1 MIKPVVCRCC
11 NPGCSHSVRLMPF
24 ATVGGFVNLTEG
36 LCRDCLA
43 RAASDRRALLAATR
57 LELRLSPGLAQIVM
71 FVRAWEA
78 VKMSVG
84 ERSGRRA
91 A

>member
-11 NPGCSHSVRLMPF
+11 NPGCAHSVRLMPF
-24 ATVGGFVNLTEG
+24 ATVGGFVDLIEG
-36 LCRDCLA
+36 LCRDCLG
-43 RAASDRRALLAATR
+43 RAAPDRRALFVAAR
-57 LELRLSPGLAQIVM
+57 LELRLSPGLAEIVM

-84 ERSGRRA
+84 ERSARRA